1 MAQRNAPPT
10 STPRRNAAR
19 PKPPA
24 PGPAAEEVAEEAA
37 GEDAADPALDART
50 REALAPFERY
60 LTSEKRARALT
71 IDGYLRDLGFFVA
84 HWRERREQAAFDAGA
99 VTPAD
104 LRLWLRTL
112 YDARLQAPTVARKL
126 SAVRAFFRWR
136 LRTGQQDLDP
146 TSTLRPP
153 KQPKSTP
160 RFLSPDDAAR
170 LVEAPAGEG
179 PAALR
184 DRALLEL
191 AYGGGLRVS
200 ELVGLNLND
209 LDRSGGTARVLGKGG
224 KTRVVPM
231 GREATAAIGKYLVHR
246 AELRGP
252 DGLDAQALFLNTRG
266 GRLSAR
272 AVQRLVVAQRPACRQ
287 GEATPHWLRHAC
299 ATHMLGSGA
308 DLRAIQEQLGHA
320 SLRTT
325 QRYTHVD
332 VAALMRAYDQA
343 HPRARTDES
352 EAAR

>member
-1 MAQRNAPPT
+1 MATAPR
-10 STPRRNAAR
+10 SPRASKTQ
-19 PKPPA
+19 PEPA
-24 PGPAAEEVAEEAA
+24 PTPIAEIEDAEVASE
-37 GEDAADPALDART
+37 LDAST
-50 REALAPFERY
+50 RAALAPFQRY

-71 IDGYLRDLGFFVA
+71 VDGYLRDLGFFVT
-84 HWRERREQAAFDAGA
+84 HWRERRDGAAFDPAA

-104 LRLWLRTL
+104 LRGWLRVL

-136 LRTGQQDLDP
+136 VRTGQQDLDP
-146 TSTLRPP
+146 TVSLRTP
-153 KQPKSTP
+153 KQPKTTP

-170 LVEAPAGEG
+170 LVEAPAGDG

-191 AYGGGLRVS
+191 AYGAGLRVS
-200 ELVGLNLND
+200 ELVGLNLAD
-209 LDRSGGTARVLGKGG
+209 LDRSGGTARVEGKGG

-231 GREATAAIGKYLVHR
+231 GRLAVSAIATYLLRR
-246 AELRGP
+246 AELSGP
-252 DGLDAQALFLNTRG
+252 DGLDPQAVFLNTRG

-332 VAALMRAYDQA
+332 VASLMRAYDRA
-343 HPRARTDES
+343 HPRAHTDES
-352 EAAR
+352 TEPR